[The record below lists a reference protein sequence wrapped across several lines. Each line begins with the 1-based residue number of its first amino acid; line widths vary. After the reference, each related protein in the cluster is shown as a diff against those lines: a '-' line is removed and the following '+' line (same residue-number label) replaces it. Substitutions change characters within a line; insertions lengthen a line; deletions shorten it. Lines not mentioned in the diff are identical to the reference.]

1 MSPVLKGLLFFFILQ
16 LNYSTVYGAPAA
28 AKINIGTAAVS
39 ASALSLWIAH
49 EQGLF
54 SKHGI
59 EAQVIAIRGGPT
71 LIASLVSGEIQL
83 AFTSGVSMLGAAA
96 QGIDLKMLTS
106 ISDRVSWKLIASP
119 KIKKPEDLRGKRFG
133 LQSAVGST
141 WMYTMLGLEHLGL
154 EPKRDNITFLVIG
167 DPVTIGH
174 ALEAGRVDAA
184 VLDPVITRR
193 LMRKGLSLVAD
204 LSSANIF
211 FPGLGLGVTRVY
223 LQQNQEVVG
232 KIVTALVESFAFILS
247 PTNKLT
253 VLKIL
258 MKHLRISD
266 PAVAEEGYQEHL
278 ASLNRKP
285 YPSIEGLRNVQ
296 RLMALQNPKVAN
308 LKAEDLVEDRFLRKL
323 DESGF
328 IDRLYRTH
336 GVK

>member
-1 MSPVLKGLLFFFILQ
+1 MSPALKALLFFSILQ
-16 LNYSTVYGAPAA
+16 FNYSAHGASAPVR
-28 AKINIGTAAVS
+28 INIGSAAVS
-39 ASALSLWIAH
+39 TSTLSLWIAH

-54 SKHGI
+54 NKHGI
-59 EAQVIAIRGGPT
+59 EAQIIAIRGGPT
-71 LIASLVSGEIQL
+71 LVASLVSGEIHL

-106 ISDRVSWKLIASP
+106 ISDRVSWKLIASS

-154 EPKRDNITFLVIG
+154 DPKRDNITFLVIG

-184 VLDPVITRR
+184 VLDPIIVRR
-193 LMRKGLSLVAD
+193 LMGKGFSLVAD

-211 FPGLGLGVTRVY
+211 FPGLGLGVTRFY
-223 LQQNQEVVG
+223 LQQNHEVVE

-247 PTNKLT
+247 SKNKEA
-253 VLKIL
+253 VLKTL

-296 RLMALQNPKVAN
+296 RLMALQNPRVAN
-308 LKAEDLVEDRFLRKL
+308 LKVEELIDDRFIRKL

>member
-16 LNYSTVYGAPAA
+16 PSYSAALGAPAPV
-28 AKINIGTAAVS
+28 KINIGAAAVS
-39 ASALSLWIAH
+39 TSAISLWIAQ

-54 SKHGI
+54 AKHGI
-59 EAQVIAIRGGPT
+59 EAQIIAIRGGPT
-71 LIASLVSGEIQL
+71 LVASLVSGEIQL

-106 ISDRVSWKLIASP
+106 ISNRVSWKLIASP
-119 KIKKPEDLRGKRFG
+119 GIKKAEELRGKRFG

-174 ALEAGRVDAA
+174 ALEVGRIDAA
-184 VLDPVITRR
+184 VLDPVIARR
-193 LMRKGLSLVAD
+193 LARKGLTVVAD
-204 LSSANIF
+204 LSLANIF
-211 FPGLGLGVTRVY
+211 FPGLGLGVTRAY

-232 KIVTALVESFAFILS
+232 KVVTALVESFAFILS

-253 VLKIL
+253 VLKTL

-266 PAVAEEGYQEHL
+266 PAVAEEGYQDHL

-308 LKAEDLVEDRFLRKL
+308 LKAEDLLEDRFLRKL